1 MPNLISRG
9 VVFRQSLAREKPLQV
24 VGVLNAYAALLA
36 QAAGFKAIYLSGG
49 GVAAGSLGVP
59 DLGITTL
66 EDVLIDVRR
75 ITDACDLPLLVD
87 VDTGFGSAFNIA
99 RTVKS
104 LIKFEAAGMHLED
117 QIQAKRC
124 GHRPGKAL
132 VSKDEMCDRIKAA
145 VDARTDPGFV
155 IMARTDALAS
165 EGLAA
170 TIDRTQ
176 AYVSAGADMI
186 FAEAVTE
193 LNQYQ
198 AFVDSLQVPV
208 LANMT
213 EFGKTPLFTRE
224 QLAAVGVGLALYP
237 LSAFR
242 AMSAAALQVYQ
253 TIREQGSQESM
264 LPNMQSRADLYQI
277 LNYYA
282 YEEKLDELFK
292 PSELEND
299 MGDVNER
306 ESKFNYHGE

>member
-1 MPNLISRG
+1 LPNLSSRG
-9 VVFRQSLAREKPLQV
+9 VVFRQAVTMEKPLQV

-36 QAAGFKAIYLSGG
+36 KSAGHKAIYLSGG

-75 ITDACDLPLLVD
+75 ITDACELPLLVD

-104 LIKFEAAGMHLED
+104 LIKYEAAAMHIED
-117 QIQAKRC
+117 QVQAKRC

-132 VSKDEMCDRIKAA
+132 VSKNEMCDRIKAA

-165 EGLAA
+165 EGVSSALERA
-170 TIDRTQ
+170 Q
-176 AYVSAGADMI
+176 AYVAAGADMI
-186 FAEAVTE
+186 FAEAITD
-193 LNQYQ
+193 LDQYSS
-198 AFVDSLQVPV
+198 FVKTIKAPI
-208 LANMT
+208 LANIT

-224 QLAAVGVGLALYP
+224 QLASVGVGLVLYP

-242 AMSAAALQVYQ
+242 AMSVAALQVYQ
-253 TIREQGSQESM
+253 TLREEGGQAKVI
-264 LPNMQSRADLYQI
+264 PIMQTREDLYQI

-282 YEEKLDELFK
+282 YEKKLDDLFAA
-292 PSELEND
+292 SESQEKSD
-299 MGDVNER
+299 TA
-306 ESKFNYHGE
+306 